1 MGAYSNPQE
10 IEGQQDLAGNAR
22 ALQGMFNTIVASAQ
36 NSSENITKI
45 RLAGA
50 EKILQENKQKAA
62 KNEALLKDLDEKEQG
77 LRILVEKGKMVSP
90 KKMNYDCYNTALDK
104 WRELQTK
111 IDKGEGSPLDKR
123 ESAQIL
129 ASVDMFVKG
138 AANTS
143 TIIEKIRVARNNI
156 GDGKIDTQGSD
167 PYMLRAY
174 MALEKREGDKIQPSF
189 GTIKDENGNEL
200 IDYSQP
206 GYTIEKWNDDD
217 GTEHPEQFISAT
229 RLEESLNGGSDGGI
243 IFQKSFE
250 SDNEKVRKA
259 YQADKEGNGIFE
271 YKGEAYTNKVTS
283 AYLANSFAKSTQVG
297 TQGTG
302 GVTRQPMRIVD
313 KKKIL
318 TAVGETVNSVST
330 AAASNLKEVA
340 SRYFNYILPAMSE
353 KNPNKDQYK
362 NLPEYAKFQTMP
374 DKFSYDSVISIG
386 DKEGIIATINNNSK
400 AAFVQS
406 LPDSQPF
413 GNPIT
418 ISDKDYVWEKEANK
432 KIPKNLLDAYNEAK
446 AKGENYVIKG
456 VRLGDGKV
464 RNVLIASE
472 KNEKGEDKLFLEI
485 VGYNTNQ

>member
-10 IEGQQDLAGNAR
+10 IEGQQDLGGYSR
-22 ALQGMFNTIVASAQ
+22 ALQGMFDKVAAGV
-36 NSSENITKI
+36 ENASQGII
-45 RLAGA
+45 RRRLAEN

-77 LRILVEKGKMVSP
+77 MRILLEKGKMVSP
-90 KKMNYDCYNTALDK
+90 KGMNYDCYNTALDK

-111 IDKGEGSPLDKR
+111 IDKGEGSPSDKR

-143 TIIEKIRVARNNI
+143 GIIEKIKVARNNI
-156 GDGKIDTQGSD
+156 GDGKIDTKGSD

-174 MALEKREGDKIQPSF
+174 IALEKREGDKIQPSF

-206 GYTIEKWNDDD
+206 GYKIEKWTDDD

-271 YKGEAYTNKVTS
+271 YKGEAYTNRVTPS
-283 AYLANSFAKSTQVG
+283 NLSGFARSTQVG

-302 GVTRQPMRIVD
+302 GVTRQPMRVVD
-313 KKKIL
+313 KEKIL
-318 TAVGETVNSVST
+318 TAVGTTIDSVST
-330 AAASNLKEVA
+330 AAASNPKEAA

-353 KNPNKDQYK
+353 ENPNKDQYK
-362 NLPEYAKFQTMP
+362 NLPEYAKFQPMP
-374 DKFSYDSVISIG
+374 DKFSYDSLISLD
-386 DKEGIIATINNNSK
+386 DKDGLMKTINSNSK

-418 ISDKDYVWEKEANK
+418 ISDKDYAWEKEANK
-432 KIPKNLLDAYNEAK
+432 KMPKNLLDAYNEAK
-446 AKGENYVIKG
+446 AKGENYVIKS
-456 VRLGDGKV
+456 VKLADGKV